1 MEAQTKNKIIAEITV
16 TAFKEIEQTVRKRL
30 KRALPKYFLDKT
42 TDETVK
48 RIDESISATEKGK
61 IERCQES

>member
-1 MEAQTKNKIIAEITV
+1 MEAQRKNKIIAEITV
-16 TAFKEIEQTVRKRL
+16 TAVKEIEQTVRKRL
-30 KRALPKYFLDKT
+30 KRALPKYFLDKM

>member
-1 MEAQTKNKIIAEITV
+1 METQTKNKITAEITV
-16 TAFKEIEQTVRKRL
+16 TAVKKIQQTVRKRL